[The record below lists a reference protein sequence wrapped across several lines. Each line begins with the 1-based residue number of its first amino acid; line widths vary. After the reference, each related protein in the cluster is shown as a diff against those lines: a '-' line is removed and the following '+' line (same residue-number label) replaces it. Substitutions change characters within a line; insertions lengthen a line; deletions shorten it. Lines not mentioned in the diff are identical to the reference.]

1 MVKNCSRDEHRSER
15 GAKLPLMVALAV
27 AIFGV
32 LGMLIVDHGP
42 WARPKIQTVEV
53 AHYKTTGVAARAAG
67 ATVTPTPAKPEIEP
81 DAPGPKPTQ
90 PADVAAP
97 KS

>member
-1 MVKNCSRDEHRSER
+1 MKRDEHHSEQ

-32 LGMLIVDHGP
+32 LAMLIVDHGP
-42 WARPKIQTVEV
+42 WARLKVQPVEV
-53 AHYKTTGVAARAAG
+53 AHYKTTGAAAREAG
-67 ATVTPTPAKPEIEP
+67 ATVTPAVPKPEIDPE
-81 DAPGPKPTQ
+81 APGSKPAQ
-90 PADVAAP
+90 PGNVVAP